1 MVYISRQFPIW
12 NFNFTWSDDHWITNR
27 TAEKIYTIFFEW
39 YIVGYKIIAIAG
51 WRVMREAI
59 NLDDSD
65 VTYGSLSMVNIVV
78 ALSYNADAWNFV
90 SVSIWRYKLSRC
102 TLQTDR

>member
-1 MVYISRQFPIW
+1 MVYISRQFPMW
-12 NFNFTWSDDHWITNR
+12 NFNFTWSLNNEQDSRENLHN
-27 TAEKIYTIFFEW
+27 FFEW